1 MKPLLVAICG
11 GSCSGKTTSAKLLK
25 EHFGEEVCTIL
36 YQDNYYRDQ
45 SSKFDFDGGSVNF
58 DHPDAIDFPL
68 MRETILEL
76 KEGKISK
83 IPQYDFATHSRS
95 DEWLPFEPKKIILVD
110 GILILH
116 SPELKDLFDLKVYF
130 CAGTGERLE
139 RRVKRDVKERGRT
152 PEGVKKQFDVQVE
165 PMHQEFVGPSKAS
178 ADLIYQHE
186 DEQVHQDFISHII
199 AKCQELGNI

>member
-11 GSCSGKTTSAKLLK
+11 GSCSGKTTSAKILK
-25 EHFGEEVCTIL
+25 EHFGEELCTIL

-68 MRETILEL
+68 MRETLL
-76 KEGKISK
+76 SLREGKTSK

-95 DEWLPFEPKKIILVD
+95 EEWLSFEPKKIILVD

-116 SPELKDLFDLKVYF
+116 SPEINDLFDLKVYF
-130 CAGTGERLE
+130 CAGPEERLI
-139 RRVKRDVKERGRT
+139 RRVKRDV
-152 PEGVKKQFDVQVE
+152 
-165 PMHQEFVGPSKAS
+165 
-178 ADLIYQHE
+178 
-186 DEQVHQDFISHII
+186 
-199 AKCQELGNI
+199 